1 MWEKINKKQNE
12 EEMIQLLYYSRNLYN
27 RSIEIFILKLIVVG
41 INIILSFTQK
51 DTIFL
56 SAIIFMLFTLLE
68 IIERACVKNAA
79 RARNLFD
86 VSLFEFENVKY
97 ESKIKEKA
105 YIFCRKH
112 KKDYKIQKEN
122 LGTDDPPGL
131 KNWYTQNNGKTKN
144 EIIFKC
150 QIENTKWDKKI
161 TNTDLG
167 IFIVILVLVILIV
180 IYKYYNKMLSE
191 LISVILV
198 GIELI
203 YEVIKRA
210 LLYIKYNKNVSN
222 REILIDEFSDSK
234 ITKKHLKSLQS
245 LIEERREMDLVP
257 LNFIHRKV
265 SNYMHEIIKNR
276 YK

>member
-1 MWEKINKKQNE
+1 MWEEINKKQNE

-27 RSIEIFILKLIVVG
+27 RSTQIFILKLIVVI
-41 INIILSFTQK
+41 INIALSLEQEN
-51 DTIFL
+51 TIFL
-56 SAIIFMLFTLLE
+56 SAIIFGLFTLLE
-68 IIERACVKNAA
+68 IIERVCVKNAA

-86 VSLFEFENVKY
+86 IILFGFDTVKY
-97 ESKIKEKA
+97 EAKIKEKA

-112 KKDYKIQKEN
+112 KANYEIQKEN

-131 KNWYTQNNGKTKN
+131 KNWYTPNNGKTKN
-144 EIIFKC
+144 EIVFKC

-167 IFIVILVLVILIV
+167 IFIVVLVLVVLIV

-203 YEVIKRA
+203 YEVTKRA

-222 REILIDEFSDSK
+222 REFLIDEFSDSK
-234 ITKKHLKSLQS
+234 ISKKHLKSLQT

>member
-1 MWEKINKKQNE
+1 MWEEINKKQNE

-27 RSIEIFILKLIVVG
+27 RSTQIFIFKIIVLI
-41 INIILSFTQK
+41 INIVLLFEQENN
-51 DTIFL
+51 IFL
-56 SAIIFMLFTLLE
+56 SVLFHVLFILLE
-68 IIERACVKNAA
+68 SVEQICVKNAA

-86 VSLFEFENVKY
+86 IILFEFESVKY
-97 ESKIKEKA
+97 ESKLKEKA

-112 KKDYKIQKEN
+112 KEDYKIQKEN
-122 LGTDDPPGL
+122 VGTDDPPGL

-161 TNTDLG
+161 TNTDLV
-167 IFIVILVLVILIV
+167 IFIVTLILVIFIV
-180 IYKYYNKMLSE
+180 GCKYYNRTLSE
-191 LISVILV
+191 LILALLV
-198 GIELI
+198 GFELI
-203 YEVIKRA
+203 YEIIKRVS
-210 LLYIKYNKNVSN
+210 LYIKYNKNLSN
-222 REILIDEFSDSK
+222 RELLIDEFSNSR
-234 ITKKHLKSLQS
+234 ISKKHLKSLQA

>member
-1 MWEKINKKQNE
+1 MWEEINKKQNE

-27 RSIEIFILKLIVVG
+27 RSTQIFIFKIIVLI
-41 INIILSFTQK
+41 INIVLLFELENN
-51 DTIFL
+51 IFL
-56 SAIIFMLFTLLE
+56 SVLFHVLFILLE
-68 IIERACVKNAA
+68 CVEQICVKNAS

-86 VSLFEFENVKY
+86 TILFDFESVKY
-97 ESKIKEKA
+97 ESKLKEKA

-112 KKDYKIQKEN
+112 KEDYKIQKEN
-122 LGTDDPPGL
+122 VGTDDPPGL

-161 TNTDLG
+161 TNTDLV
-167 IFIVILVLVILIV
+167 IFIVTLILVIFIV
-180 IYKYYNKMLSE
+180 GYKYYNKTLSE
-191 LISVILV
+191 LILALLV
-198 GIELI
+198 GFELI
-203 YEVIKRA
+203 YEIIKRVS
-210 LLYIKYNKNVSN
+210 LYIKYNKNLSN
-222 REILIDEFSDSK
+222 RELLIDEFSNSR
-234 ITKKHLKSLQS
+234 ISKKHLKSLQA